1 MDNFEFSIDVIIAL
15 LLLPSCDWSIL
26 LVDFFLFFRFRLL
39 VVEVVVVAAAAE
51 EEGSLLSAVMD
62 SIVEYCEVLIS

>member
-15 LLLPSCDWSIL
+15 SCGWSIL

-39 VVEVVVVAAAAE
+39 VVEVLVVVAAAE
-51 EEGSLLSAVMD
+51 EEGSLLSAVMA
-62 SIVEYCEVLIS
+62 SIVEYFEFLIS